1 MNAIIRKA
9 IRNLGFHDNF
19 AIQQLTEG
27 GSTREFYRIMEHP
40 ATAAKEDSRKP
51 LGVAL
56 SGLSGGKSIILLIDG
71 TPRLGG
77 DTPGDQEFE
86 NYIAIASVLK
96 KTKTA
101 VPEIY
106 YSDKKEH
113 FLLAEDIGDLSL
125 ELAIKKYNYPVLE
138 TYKQVIDTL
147 LNMQIMGLEKSS
159 HCAPIITRKFD
170 YNTFRWE
177 TQYFTQ
183 YFLGKYCKM
192 EHPAAA
198 VMESASGGIN
208 NIENNQ
214 LLQTEFHNL
223 AMRLVNEPFYFMH
236 RDFQSKNIFLKQN
249 RVYIVDFQGA
259 RQGLLAYDIA
269 SLLKDPYIVL
279 EDTIREEL
287 INYYINSLIDI
298 WKVNINKEQFKQIFI
313 YTGLQRNMQALGAFA
328 FLSLVKGKTSFL
340 QYIPPGVNYLKKAL
354 SETTEFPKLKEI
366 INSLPVS

>member
-1 MNAIIRKA
+1 MKDIIRKA
-9 IRNLGFHDNF
+9 IQNLGFHDNF
-19 AIQQLTEG
+19 AIRQLTEG
-27 GSTREFYRIMEHP
+27 GSTREFYRI
-40 ATAAKEDSRKP
+40 KENN
-51 LGVAL
+51 
-56 SGLSGGKSIILLIDG
+56 KSIILLIDD
-71 TPRLGG
+71 TPHLSVRRRRSGN
-77 DTPGDQEFE
+77 TPGDQEFE

-125 ELAIKKYNYPVLE
+125 ELAVKKHNYPVLE

-147 LNMQIMGLEKSS
+147 LNMQIMGLGESS
-159 HCAPIITRKFD
+159 HCTPIITRKFD

-192 EHPAAA
+192 EHPAQA
-198 VMESASGGIN
+198 VTVLAGLKD
-208 NIENNQ
+208 IEKNP
-214 LLQTEFHNL
+214 LLQAEFHNL
-223 AMRLVNEPFYFMH
+223 AMHLVNEPFYFMH

-249 RVYIVDFQGA
+249 KVYILDFQGA

-269 SLLKDPYIVL
+269 SLLKDPYMVL
-279 EDTIREEL
+279 EDKTREEL
-287 INYYINSLIDI
+287 INYYIDSLTNT
-298 WKVNINKEQFKQIFI
+298 WKININMEQFKQTFL
-313 YTGLQRNMQALGAFA
+313 YTGLQRNMQALGAFS

-340 QYIPPGVNYLKKAL
+340 QYISPGVNYLKKAL
-354 SETTEFPKLKEI
+354 FDTTEFPVLKEI
-366 INSLPVS
+366 VNSIPIF